1 MKTLTSI
8 LFLLLAQSAQATA
21 TPESVIKLQIT
32 SLDAHLAD
40 TAHQSGVMDATESQW
55 LNKSERVLVGL
66 MAHNKA
72 LAERL
77 RHDQLRHELLRT
89 IYYEAKRSGLDPDLV
104 LAVIRV
110 ESKFRKYAISS
121 AGARGYMQ
129 IMVFWADIVG
139 EQSSDL
145 FNVKTNLRLGCAILR
160 SYLDKENGNVHRALA
175 RYNGSLGKNDYPNL
189 IYAAWV
195 NWATVRIRAKM
206 GNSAHAHSI

>member
-1 MKTLTSI
+1 MKTLTGI
-8 LFLLLAQSAQATA
+8 LFLLLAQAAQATA
-21 TPESVIKLQIT
+21 NSESVIKLQIT

-40 TAHQSGVMDATESQW
+40 TTYQSGVIDATESQW

-89 IYYEAKRSGLDPDLV
+89 IFYEAKRSGLDPDLV

-195 NWATVRIRAKM
+195 N
-206 GNSAHAHSI
+206 

>member
-1 MKTLTSI
+1 MKTLTGI

-40 TAHQSGVMDATESQW
+40 TAHQSGVIDATESQW

-160 SYLDKENGNVHRALA
+160 SYLDKENGNVHLALA

-195 NWATVRIRAKM
+195 N
-206 GNSAHAHSI
+206 

>member
-40 TAHQSGVMDATESQW
+40 TTYQSGVIDATESQW

-77 RHDQLRHELLRT
+77 HHDQLRHELLRT
-89 IYYEAKRSGLDPDLV
+89 IYYEAKRAGLEPDLV

-110 ESKFRKYAISS
+110 ESNFRKYAISS
-121 AGARGYMQ
+121 AGARGFMQ
-129 IMVFWADIVG
+129 VMPAWANIGG
-139 EQSSDL
+139 ETSSDL
-145 FNVKTNLRLGCAILR
+145 FNLRTNLRLGCAILR
-160 SYLDKENGNVHRALA
+160 SYLDQERGDLHRALA
-175 RYNGSLGKNDYPNL
+175 RYNGSLGKDDYPNL
-189 IYAAWV
+189 IYAAW
-195 NWATVRIRAKM
+195 R
-206 GNSAHAHSI
+206 

>member
-1 MKTLTSI
+1 MKTLTGI
-8 LFLLLAQSAQATA
+8 LFLLLAQAAQATENS
-21 TPESVIKLQIT
+21 ESVIKLQIT

-40 TAHQSGVMDATESQW
+40 TTYQSVVIDATESQW

-175 RYNGSLGKNDYPNL
+175 RYNGSLGKMIIPTL
-189 IYAAWV
+189 SMP
-195 NWATVRIRAKM
+195 R
-206 GNSAHAHSI
+206 G

>member
-1 MKTLTSI
+1 
-8 LFLLLAQSAQATA
+8 
-21 TPESVIKLQIT
+21 
-32 SLDAHLAD
+32 
-40 TAHQSGVMDATESQW
+40 
-55 LNKSERVLVGL
+55 

-77 RHDQLRHELLRT
+77 HNGRLRHNLLQT

-110 ESKFRKYAISS
+110 ESNFRKYAISS

-129 IMVFWADIVG
+129 IMIIWADIVG
-139 EQSSDL
+139 EPSSDL

-160 SYLDKENGNVHRALA
+160 SYLDKEHGNIHRALA

-189 IYAAWV
+189 IYAAW
-195 NWATVRIRAKM
+195 R
-206 GNSAHAHSI
+206 

>member
-55 LNKSERVLVGL
+55 INKSERVLVGL
-66 MAHNKA
+66 MAHNNLKN
-72 LAERL
+72 LNIELHNGRL
-77 RHDQLRHELLRT
+77 RHNLLQT

-189 IYAAWV
+189 IYAVWV
-195 NWATVRIRAKM
+195 N
-206 GNSAHAHSI
+206 